1 MKPGSGPPRY
11 LWKVKGSGL
20 DAGMA
25 AERWRG
31 GVGSGEGQQ
40 RQNLSLRKERL
51 GGHGCPVPLVS
62 SSIHLFIQHPP
73 HTHICQGPPMCPADT
88 HSAGCT
94 VELSKYLQKERRTGE
109 NRSAPSVSLSSHHA
123 RPPGA
128 VPSLAL
134 PGACCG
140 LAGQQQTTC
149 PPHTHMVTLNDSTN
163 SRPC

>member
-1 MKPGSGPPRY
+1 MKPGSGPQRY

-20 DAGMA
+20 DARMEG
-25 AERWRG
+25 WQG
-31 GVGSGEGQQ
+31 GVGSREGQQ
-40 RQNLSLRKERL
+40 KQNFSLRKEGL
-51 GGHGCPVPLVS
+51 GGHGSPVPLVS

-73 HTHICQGPPMCPADT
+73 HTRICQVPPICPADTHTHT

-94 VELSKYLQKERRTGE
+94 LELSKYLQKERRTGE

-134 PGACCG
+134 PRACCG

-149 PPHTHMVTLNDSTN
+149 SPYIHT
-163 SRPC
+163 R